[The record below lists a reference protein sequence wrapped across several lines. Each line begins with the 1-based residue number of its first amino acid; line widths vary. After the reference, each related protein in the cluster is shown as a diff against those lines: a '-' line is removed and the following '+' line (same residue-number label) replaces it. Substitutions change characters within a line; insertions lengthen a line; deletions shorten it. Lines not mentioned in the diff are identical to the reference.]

1 MSQYREELQAFL
13 KELNERRDAYVQ
25 KAPALT
31 RKIYGREKG
40 PKIFNDSSFLYIRSF
55 DGDIGVRPFGNILF
69 WNSPDISLTPVT
81 GTAPLTTNSI
91 NAGHSYRLQCELH
104 NRGDVMVPYPKVEFF
119 LTEPT
124 LGFDVRVAKALGAT
138 QMHGILSSD
147 GNGSAEIIYDVP
159 ANEAGHKCLFARTF
173 SFAPLDLP
181 IDVYML
187 DPRLDRHIAQ
197 KNLNIVG
204 QATNYIF
211 NLVHL
216 PNANERIDFVPLA
229 MKNVLALHE
238 PVLANFNWKEEI
250 NKTIL
255 REAKIDVVES
265 REGFAIKR
273 GRTGFE
279 IASQGDGPGT
289 EQQAKLAKSLNRAIA
304 QINAGKAK
312 ASQFKELFQSFTRMN
327 DAIQKTS
334 LQMQIPKMNLKAGDA
349 VAFNIVNTNI
359 VTGEVKGGITVV
371 VVG

>member
-1 MSQYREELQAFL
+1 MPHYREDLQAFL
-13 KELNERRDAYVQ
+13 RELNERRDAYVQ
-25 KAPALT
+25 KAPTLT

-40 PKIFNDSSFLYIRSF
+40 PRVFNDSSFLYIRSF
-55 DGDIGVRPFGNILF
+55 NGDIGVRPFGNILF

-81 GTAPLTTNSI
+81 GTVPLTTNSI
-91 NAGHSYRLQCELH
+91 NAGHSYRLRCELH

-124 LGFDVRVAKALGAT
+124 LGFDVRVAKAIGIT
-138 QMHGILSSD
+138 QMRGILSSD

-173 SFAPLDLP
+173 SFAPLDQP
-181 IDVYML
+181 IDVYTL

-197 KNLNIVG
+197 KNLNIVR
-204 QATNYIF
+204 QATNYVF

-216 PNANERIDFVPLA
+216 RNANERIDFVPLA
-229 MKNVLALHE
+229 MKDIFTLHE

-250 NKTIL
+250 NRTVF
-255 REAKIDVVES
+255 REMSIDVVES
-265 REGFAIKR
+265 REGFSVKR

-279 IASQGDGPGT
+279 IAAQGDGPST
-289 EQQAKLAKSLNRAIA
+289 EHQAKLAKSLNRAIA

-312 ASQFKELFQSFTRMN
+312 ASQFKELFKSFSHMN

-334 LQMQIPKMNLKAGDA
+334 FQMQIPKMNLKTGEA
-349 VAFNIVNTNI
+349 VAFNIVNTNV